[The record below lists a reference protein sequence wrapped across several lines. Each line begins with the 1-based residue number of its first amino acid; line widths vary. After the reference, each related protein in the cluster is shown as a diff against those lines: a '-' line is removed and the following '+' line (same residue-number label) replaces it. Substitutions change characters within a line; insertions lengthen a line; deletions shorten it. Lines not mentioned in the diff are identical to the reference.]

1 MEPASPPH
9 EAHTPEPAARTP
21 IASAPI
27 SVVLLALGST
37 SEAAESVSAWQAYL
51 PTLDRPF
58 EIAIVQPASAD
69 ADANAILAAI
79 RRFDLDPTF
88 GWGPALVA
96 ACRAAQHPL
105 VMLAPADRQFEPQD
119 LQRLLGVIDHV
130 DLVTGCRTVPRPWWL
145 RAPGWVVAM
154 LVRIVLGI
162 PPPPGNCTPG
172 ATPWHRRWAAR
183 WAFGVRLLDP
193 ESPFRLGRREG
204 LVRIVLQ
211 SRGPFAL
218 IEQLAKANHLE
229 FMMSEEPVA
238 WTPPP
243 APPPEAVSFAQEARA
258 LFRRPDFGPPALHV
272 PASEAC
278 VEKPAAVPTKPELP
292 SS

>member
-1 MEPASPPH
+1 MDSSQPPH
-9 EAHTPEPAARTP
+9 DAHTPEPPARPP

-27 SVVLLALGST
+27 SVVLLAFGSN
-37 SEAAESVSAWQAYL
+37 SDVAESVSAWQAYL

-58 EIAIVQPASAD
+58 EIALVQYRLGD
-69 ADANAILAAI
+69 DDANAVLTEV
-79 RRFDLDPTF
+79 RRFDIDPILGF
-88 GWGPALVA
+88 GPALVT

-105 VMLAPADRQFEPQD
+105 VLLAPADRQLQPQE

-130 DLVTGCRTVPRPWWL
+130 DLAVGCRTVRRPLWL
-145 RAPGWVVAM
+145 RAPRWVLAM
-154 LVRIVLGI
+154 LMRIVLGI
-162 PPPPGNCTPG
+162 PAPPGNCTPG
-172 ATPWHRRWAAR
+172 ATSWRRRWAAR

-211 SRGPFAL
+211 SRGTFAL

-229 FMMSEEPVA
+229 FMMTEEPVA

-243 APPPEAVSFAQEARA
+243 TSVPETLSFAQEARA
-258 LFRRPDFGPPALHV
+258 LFRRPDFGAAILHLPV
-272 PASEAC
+272 PEPCAENP
-278 VEKPAAVPTKPELP
+278 EAVPTKPEVP